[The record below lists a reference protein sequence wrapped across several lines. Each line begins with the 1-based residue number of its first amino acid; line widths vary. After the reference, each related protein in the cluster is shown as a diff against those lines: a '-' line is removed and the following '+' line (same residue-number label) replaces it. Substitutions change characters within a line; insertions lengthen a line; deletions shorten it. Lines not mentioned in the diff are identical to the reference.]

1 MNLTT
6 IMLGYIIYYDDDRGT
21 LSKHNWL
28 CSFIFFCVWAFW
40 RYNVIY
46 LSLLQKGE
54 VQKDFGW
61 GNRIAT
67 WLYYVRFF

>member
-6 IMLGYIIYYDDDRGT
+6 IMLGYYLLWWQSRDICLNTIDSVP
-21 LSKHNWL
+21 L
-28 CSFIFFCVWAFW
+28 FCFVFG
-40 RYNVIY
+40 RFDVIY